1 MQGKCDICGESFKN
15 LGSHMV
21 HAHGEKSASVT
32 VDANIVKE
40 QPLQNLVQDIKDILR
55 PFQHDLTLKIDEKN
69 GSVIGLE
76 LMARIQAKGTLYG
89 RK

>member
-1 MQGKCDICGESFKN
+1 MF
-15 LGSHMV
+15 